1 MSIFS
6 RTKNVFIAFVFL
18 STNLLA
24 QTKKEITVGY
34 IETYEK
40 LPKIV
45 FTSSSLAEYDK
56 YLNTK
61 YIVKPKLKTSKTH
74 HIINS
79 KGKQFNL
86 KKYKGYGGEESYSG
100 YVFLGYYPKL
110 KMFALTENSTAE
122 HLGFGNLVL
131 IDSLTSYQYAIVS
144 IGDGAVE
151 TPIPS
156 PKGKYLI
163 YYYNW
168 PYEDNSCFIG
178 LMKIGNRKKPQKV
191 LTEEAGFDTK
201 KWVVENIKWID
212 DKTFLIKAF
221 TIKPYKRQGDRFYQ
235 YFKANT
241 K

>member
-1 MSIFS
+1 MKLI
-6 RTKNVFIAFVFL
+6 IAFVFL
-18 STNLLA
+18 STSLLA
-24 QTKKEITVGY
+24 QIKKEIAVGY
-34 IETYEK
+34 VETYDK

-45 FTSSSLAEYDK
+45 FTPSSVAEYDK
-56 YLNTK
+56 YANTK
-61 YIVKPKLKTSKTH
+61 YLVKPKLKTSKTH

-86 KKYKGYGGEESYSG
+86 KKYKDYGGEESYSG
-100 YVFLGYYPKL
+100 YGFLGYYPKL

-156 PKGKYLI
+156 PEGKYLI

-178 LMKIGNRKKPQKV
+178 LMKIGDRKNPQKV
-191 LTEEAGFDTK
+191 LTEKAGFDTK
-201 KWVVENIKWID
+201 KWAVENIKWIND
-212 DKTFLIKAF
+212 NTFLIKAF
-221 TIKPYKRQGDRFYQ
+221 TVKPYNRQGDRFYQ